1 MKQVTSINAI
11 TKPFDGFWIKSAY
24 RIPRGKFP
32 VVDRFI
38 SQETDVNTPITEMV
52 VNSLMT
58 NIANGQSVTVG
69 RPLEVKGIAWDGG
82 YGIARVEVSQDGGQS
97 WRSATLG
104 QDYGRFSFRQWTYQ
118 VTPAQAGP
126 VVVMARA
133 SNRAGATQT
142 FELIAN
148 PAGYHHNVVQRV
160 SLNAA

>member
-1 MKQVTSINAI
+1 
-11 TKPFDGFWIKSAY
+11 
-24 RIPRGKFP
+24 
-32 VVDRFI
+32 
-38 SQETDVNTPITEMV
+38 MV

-69 RPLEVKGIAWDGG
+69 KPLEVKGIAWGRRLWDS
-82 YGIARVEVSQDGGQS
+82 ARRSVAG
-97 WRSATLG
+97 WRAELAPATLG

-148 PAGYHHNVVQRV
+148 PAGYHHNVVQRGR
-160 SLNAA
+160 